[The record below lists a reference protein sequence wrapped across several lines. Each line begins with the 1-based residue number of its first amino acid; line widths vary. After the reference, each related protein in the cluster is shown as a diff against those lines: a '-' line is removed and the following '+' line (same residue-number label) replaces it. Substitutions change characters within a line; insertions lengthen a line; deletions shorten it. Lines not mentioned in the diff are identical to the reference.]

1 MNTDSGELIK
11 NEIFQKEIESHLD
24 AIKILTDL
32 KNEIF
37 KLEDKI
43 TETFKNK
50 NKILICGN
58 GGSAADA
65 QHLSSE
71 LVGRYE
77 KERNGFPAF
86 SLSTDVSALTALGND
101 YGFQSIFSR
110 QVSAVGN
117 KGDLLLV
124 LSTSGNSKNIVN
136 AVKIANKIGIYTVGL
151 LGRDGGI
158 LNKLTKQSLIIKND
172 RTCRIQEMH
181 GFIIHI
187 ICELF
192 DRNINQ

>member
-1 MNTDSGELIK
+1 MNSDSGESIK
-11 NEIFQKEIESHLD
+11 NQIFQKEIDSHLE
-24 AIKILTDL
+24 AIKSLIDL
-32 KNEIF
+32 KKEIF

-43 TETFKNK
+43 TETFNNK

-77 KERNGFPAF
+77 KERHGFPAF

-101 YGFQSIFSR
+101 YGFESIFSR
-110 QVSAVGN
+110 QISAIGR
-117 KGDLLLV
+117 KGDILLA
-124 LSTSGNSKNIVN
+124 LSTSGNSKNIIK
-136 AVKIANKIGIYTVGL
+136 AVRTANQMGIYTIGL
-151 LGRDGGI
+151 IGRNGGE
-158 LNKLTKQSLIIKND
+158 LKKLTNHSLIIKSE

-181 GFIIHI
+181 GFLIHI
-187 ICELF
+187 CCELF
-192 DRNINQ
+192 DRNIK